1 MALTKERKEELVAQ
15 YVELLGKTSGFVV
28 VQTTGLSVKEVDGL
42 RAAIRKA
49 NGTSQVAKN
58 TLLSKALEQVGL
70 PVPADLLLG
79 PNGIAFGFDN
89 FPGVAK
95 AIFDYAG
102 DATRVE
108 KMKVVG
114 GQMGTNILSG
124 PQVDTISKL
133 PSLDEM
139 RAQLIG
145 LFVAPATGIVS
156 VLQAANANVVNVLQA
171 YLDDREQ
178 GAA

>member
-1 MALTKERKEELVAQ
+1 MALTKERKDELVAH
-15 YVELLGKTSGFVV
+15 YVELLSNTSGFVV
-28 VQTTGLSVKEVDGL
+28 VQAVGLSVKEVDGL
-42 RAAIRKA
+42 RAAVRKA
-49 NGTSQVAKN
+49 NGKYIVAKN
-58 TLLSKALEQVGL
+58 TLLAKALEQIGL
-70 PVPADLLLG
+70 PVPANLLKG
-79 PNGIAFGFDN
+79 PNGIAFGMED

-95 AIFDYAG
+95 AILEYAG
-102 DATRVE
+102 DTVRAE

-114 GQMGTNILSG
+114 GQMGSNILTG

-133 PSLDEM
+133 PSLEEM

-156 VLQAANANVVNVLQA
+156 VLQAANGGVVNVLHA
-171 YLDDREQ
+171 YLEDK

>member
-1 MALTKERKEELVAQ
+1 MALTKERKDKLVAH
-15 YVELLGKTSGFVV
+15 YVELLSNTSGFVV
-28 VQTTGLSVKEVDGL
+28 VQAVGLSVKEVDGL
-42 RAAIRKA
+42 RAAVRKA
-49 NGTSQVAKN
+49 NGKYIVAKN
-58 TLLSKALEQVGL
+58 TLLAKALEQIGL
-70 PVPADLLLG
+70 PVPANLLKG
-79 PNGIAFGFDN
+79 PNGIAFGMED

-95 AIFDYAG
+95 AILEYAG
-102 DATRVE
+102 DTVRAE

-114 GQMGTNILSG
+114 GQMGANILTG

-133 PSLDEM
+133 PSLEEM

-156 VLQAANANVVNVLQA
+156 VLQAANGGVVNVLHA
-171 YLDDREQ
+171 YLEDK

>member
-1 MALTKERKEELVAQ
+1 MALTKERKEELVAH
-15 YVELLGKTSGFVV
+15 YVELLGSATGFVV
-28 VQTTGLSVKEVDGL
+28 VQASGLSVKEVDGL
-42 RAAIRKA
+42 RAAVRKA
-49 NGTSQVAKN
+49 NGTYLVAKN
-58 TLLSKALEQVGL
+58 TLLTKALEQVGL
-70 PVPADLLLG
+70 PVPADLLTG
-79 PNGIAFGFDN
+79 PNGIAFGMDN

-95 AIFDYAG
+95 AILDYAG
-102 DATRVE
+102 DTTRVE

-114 GQMGTNILSG
+114 GQMGEAYLTG
-124 PQVDTISKL
+124 PQVNTISKL

-145 LFVAPATGIVS
+145 LFVAPATGVVS

-171 YLDDREQ
+171 YLDDREK